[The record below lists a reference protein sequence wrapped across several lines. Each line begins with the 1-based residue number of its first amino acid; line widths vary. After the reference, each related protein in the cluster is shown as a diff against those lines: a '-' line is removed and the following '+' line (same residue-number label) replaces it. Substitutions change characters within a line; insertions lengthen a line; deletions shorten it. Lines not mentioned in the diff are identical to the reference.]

1 AHWLVIAVTIAGILA
16 AAGTLVL
23 IWTTTPVR
31 PLPERINDSMAMGSA
46 LLLLA
51 VAFLIAWR
59 AGDQPP
65 NVAMALALAF
75 VFSSDTVVI
84 LLEQM
89 HANVRIR
96 NVVATLTFILGAG
109 FYIRAAQLFPH
120 KLIPLDIA
128 SSRTIWGK

>member
-1 AHWLVIAVTIAGILA
+1 MKREINTAARWLVIAVTIAGILA

-59 AGDQPP
+59 AGDQPASNRHRP
-65 NVAMALALAF
+65 DASGEWKSCRRALDQTKRESDQF
-75 VFSSDTVVI
+75 VPGVSES
-84 LLEQM
+84 
-89 HANVRIR
+89 RP
-96 NVVATLTFILGAG
+96 AG
-109 FYIRAAQLFPH
+109 RDRAVCFC
-120 KLIPLDIA
+120 
-128 SSRTIWGK
+128 